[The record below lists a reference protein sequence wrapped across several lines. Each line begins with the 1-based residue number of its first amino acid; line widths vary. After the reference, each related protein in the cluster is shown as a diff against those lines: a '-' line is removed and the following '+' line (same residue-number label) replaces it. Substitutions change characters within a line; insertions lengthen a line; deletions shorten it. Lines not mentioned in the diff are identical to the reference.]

1 MLTIWSPMLAVG
13 TGGAIFIRESPERS
27 SPQPTLGILKIPEL
41 FVAGDVRLTSNVV
54 AWTMESAVW

>member
-1 MLTIWSPMLAVG
+1 MLVVG
-13 TGGAIFIRESPERS
+13 TDGAIFIRESPERS